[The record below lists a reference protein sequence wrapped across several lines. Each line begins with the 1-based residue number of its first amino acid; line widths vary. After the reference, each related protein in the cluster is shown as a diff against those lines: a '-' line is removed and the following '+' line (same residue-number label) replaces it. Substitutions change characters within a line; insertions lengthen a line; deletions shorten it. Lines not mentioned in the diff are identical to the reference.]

1 MSTPASALGAAGGA
15 LSGAAGL
22 IDAVGNLLPTTTTA
36 KGHTET
42 KASASSATTGGE
54 LSIGNTSTIGSEKT
68 SNNSSNASQNST
80 AGSSGEFG
88 TNKSTTTS
96 SGQSSENFSGQ
107 SNSTTT
113 QTMLT
118 DEGVMRIV
126 NMMLQGTGGIPGL
139 QETVS
144 GERNAGV
151 FNSSTNSLL
160 STNLVSTIA
169 GEVARLSAP
178 TVQTQNL
185 GATNTQTNN
194 NTSTLADAITSVMS
208 NMNQSSASRETG
220 SSSGQSSSQQD
231 VLNMVLGLAQQF
243 TDQESESVTDNKT
256 KTKTKKFPT
265 YICTFLQEVLPEY
278 EGSREFK
285 ALEEWKANYLVPN
298 KPFTIAKYDRI
309 GPPIVAKLMELP
321 ENIKLSEAERI
332 RTEFIIPAAE
342 AYESGDSAEALSIY
356 SEMVYSLQDTYIRG
370 A

>member
-1 MSTPASALGAAGGA
+1 MASTSALGAAGGA

-80 AGSSGEFG
+80 KGASGEFG

-194 NTSTLADAITSVMS
+194 NTSTLADVITSVMS

-256 KTKTKKFPT
+256 KSKSSKCPFAALTGALLLSTATAELDEIRAFRDSYVTAYHPDAIKDYYAKIDVRYRALDRLDADSQYRFAQD
-265 YICTFLQEVLPEY
+265 FLVNFYRPVTAAHKLGNNEIAY
-278 EGSREFK
+278 KR
-285 ALEEWKANYLVPN
+285 YLAM
-298 KPFTIAKYDRI
+298 IAKLD
-309 GPPIVAKLMELP
+309 
-321 ENIKLSEAERI
+321 SI
-332 RTEFIIPAAE
+332 R
-342 AYESGDSAEALSIY
+342 SS
-356 SEMVYSLQDTYIRG
+356 
-370 A
+370 